1 MIGSQYPVNLP
12 NKVTALV
19 IGSQY
24 PVNLPNKVTELVI
37 GSQYPVNLPNKV
49 TELVIGS
56 QYPVNNKGSPP
67 NSLLI
72 LFDGIPRMH
81 KITSLLPTMLQ
92 SKVFSFG
99 SYRQVV
105 VGWVLLYVH
114 RNRRFIRDRSPGR
127 PPRLSH
133 SSWALRWVINI
144 CNNSNSSS
152 LLLDFRIE
160 LVFVFHWAWC
170 PQTPRAVY

>member
-1 MIGSQYPVNLP
+1 
-12 NKVTALV
+12 
-19 IGSQY
+19 
-24 PVNLPNKVTELVI
+24 
-37 GSQYPVNLPNKV
+37 
-49 TELVIGS
+49 
-56 QYPVNNKGSPP
+56 
-67 NSLLI
+67 
-72 LFDGIPRMH
+72 
-81 KITSLLPTMLQ
+81 MLQ

-114 RNRRFIRDRSPGR
+114 RNRRFIRDGSPGR

-133 SSWALRWVINI
+133 SSRVINI

-160 LVFVFHWAWC
+160 LVFVFHRHLVWFIRNRLRLLLSAHVYTKSIIVNCESDVYQSVKHLMSGDSSVVW
-170 PQTPRAVY
+170 TPVSWSKGRGFESRQVRRENFLLQGQLSLLTRAVILPKKSGGWLQLNT